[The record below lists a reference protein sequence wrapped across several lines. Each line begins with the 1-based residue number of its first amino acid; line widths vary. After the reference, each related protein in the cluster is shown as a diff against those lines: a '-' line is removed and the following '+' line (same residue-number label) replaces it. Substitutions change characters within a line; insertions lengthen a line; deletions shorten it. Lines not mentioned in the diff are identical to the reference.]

1 MIKEHIIKKQ
11 KAIKNKI
18 VSISSGVFS
27 KFGFKKATMEDIA
40 LASGMGKS
48 SIYYYFKSK
57 EEIFEAV
64 VKKEAHELSLEL
76 EKKVISVNDNP
87 KDKIRNYVLIRMRY
101 LKEMVNFYEAL
112 KNDYLGNLAFTERIR
127 KKYDKE
133 EQQTIKKILED
144 GVNQGVFK
152 VRNTKFAAIALV
164 TFLKGL
170 ESSLIIDDDIKL
182 KNLEET
188 LDEILQ
194 IIFYGMVK

>member
-1 MIKEHIIKKQ
+1 MIKEHIVKKQ
-11 KAIKNKI
+11 KVIRNKI

-48 SIYYYFKSK
+48 SIYYYFQSK

-76 EKKVISVNDNP
+76 EKKVINVNDNP
-87 KDKIRNYVLIRMRY
+87 KEKIRNYVLIRMRF

-133 EQQTIKKILED
+133 EQQIIKKILEE
-144 GVNQGVFK
+144 GVNQGIFK
-152 VRNTKFAAIALV
+152 VRNTKFASIALV

-170 ESSLIIDDDIKL
+170 ESSLIIDEDINL